1 MTIAKM
7 GLLMCDMIDRGMVHY
22 IATTGALMAHG
33 LVDGIG
39 LSHYKYDPRFDD
51 AVLAREKINRVTDTL
66 EPEENFDHVEDVVR
80 EALLSFNGA
89 VTISPSVFH
98 REIGRYL
105 AEHFPGKR
113 AVLKSAFE
121 RNVPVCVPAFADS
134 EIGNDVY
141 TENKRRQCGDPGE
154 GRRSLIMDMEL
165 DTKLL
170 LDMATQSERMAIF
183 SIGGGVPRNNTQNV
197 APLIEILNARLDL
210 GLRPSQFFYGC
221 RIDPTPLYYGNLSGC
236 SYSEGSSWRKM
247 DLRGRF
253 SEIRADATIV
263 WPFMLAHLMQQG

>member
-1 MTIAKM
+1 M
-7 GLLMCDMIDRGMVHY
+7 
-22 IATTGALMAHG
+22 
-33 LVDGIG
+33 
-39 LSHYKYDPRFDD
+39 
-51 AVLAREKINRVTDTL
+51 LAREKINRVTDTL

-141 TENKRRQCGDPGE
+141 TENRRRERGDPGE
-154 GRRSLIMDMEL
+154 GRRPLIMDMEL
-165 DTKLL
+165 DTKRL
-170 LDMATQSERMAIF
+170 LDMATRSERMAIF

-197 APLIEILNARLDL
+197 APLIEILNDRLDL

-221 RIDPTPLYYGNLSGC
+221 RIDATPLYYGNLSGC

-247 DLRGRF
+247 DLHGRF

-263 WPFMLAHLMQQG
+263 WPFMLAYLMQQE

>member
-1 MTIAKM
+1 MVGDLAIELESMGGLAHSFLHGTETMSRAIRDPHCTVCMTLSGAMPIAKM

-221 RIDPTPLYYGNLSGC
+221 RIDPTPLY
-236 SYSEGSSWRKM
+236 
-247 DLRGRF
+247 
-253 SEIRADATIV
+253 
-263 WPFMLAHLMQQG
+263 